1 MHGDYAVA
9 WPMRIEREMNGDGF
23 YRDRRDAGR
32 KLAKLLSR
40 REWAPSTLVVG
51 LPRGGVPVAAEIAAH
66 LNLALDV
73 LVVRKLGLPEQPEVA
88 IGAIASGGVTILN
101 DWMLAGMPNPGEVIQ
116 QVLQVEQA
124 ELGRREEEYRP
135 GRPPLEVAG
144 RTVIVVDDGLATGAT
159 MAAAV
164 ESLRQRG
171 AASCVVAVPAASVE
185 AFEALGARADEVIC
199 PLVPEGFSSVGEFYD
214 DFSQTGDE
222 EVRQLLAREDMV

>member
-1 MHGDYAVA
+1 MTKG
-9 WPMRIEREMNGDGF
+9 RMNGEGW
-23 YRDRRDAGR
+23 YRDRRAAGR
-32 KLAKLLSR
+32 QLAKLLSR
-40 REWAPSTLVVG
+40 REWEPSTLVVG
-51 LPRGGVPVAAEIAAH
+51 LPRGGVPVAAEIASQ

-101 DWMLAGMPNPGEVIQ
+101 DWMLAGMPNPAEVIQ

-124 ELGRREEEYRP
+124 ELLRREEKYRP

-171 AASCVVAVPAASVE
+171 AGRCVVAIPVASQD
-185 AFEALGARADEVIC
+185 AFEALQARADEVIC
-199 PLVPEGFSSVGEFYD
+199 PLVPEDFSSVGEFYE

-222 EVRQLLAREDMV
+222 EVSKLLAREDVVR

>member
-1 MHGDYAVA
+1 MADAG
-9 WPMRIEREMNGDGF
+9 EREMTEDGI
-23 YRDRRDAGR
+23 YRDRQAAGR
-32 KLAKLLSR
+32 QLAKLLAG

-51 LPRGGVPVAAEIAAH
+51 LPRGGVPVAAEIAVG

-73 LVVRKLGLPEQPEVA
+73 VVVRKLGLPEQPEVA
-88 IGAIASGGVTILN
+88 MGAIASGGVTILN
-101 DWMLAGMPNPGEVIQ
+101 DWLLAGLPNPQEVIL
-116 QVLQVEQA
+116 QVRQVEQA
-124 ELGRREEEYRP
+124 ELARREESYRP
-135 GRPPLEVAG
+135 GRPPLAVAG

-171 AASCVVAVPAASVE
+171 AVRCVVAIPVASRE

-199 PLVPEGFSSVGEFYD
+199 PLVPDDFSSVGQFYE

-222 EVRQLLAREDMV
+222 EVRELLAREDVLR

>member
-1 MHGDYAVA
+1 MDDAYRKA
-9 WPMRIEREMNGDGF
+9 MNGYGP
-23 YRDRRDAGR
+23 YRDRRAAGR
-32 KLAKLLSR
+32 QLAELLSR
-40 REWAPSTLVVG
+40 RAWEPSALVVG
-51 LPRGGVPVAAEIAAH
+51 LPRGGVPVAAEIAAR

-101 DWMLAGMPNPGEVIQ
+101 DWMLAGMPNPSEVIQ
-116 QVLQVEQA
+116 QVLQMEQA
-124 ELGRREEEYRP
+124 ELRRREEKYRP

-171 AASCVVAVPAASVE
+171 AGRCVVAVPVASEDAFAALES
-185 AFEALGARADEVIC
+185 RADEVIC

-222 EVRQLLAREDMV
+222 EVRELLAREDIVR